1 MVAVLISVVYA
12 VSMLVLF
19 VYGVNLL
26 WLSAR
31 FKDLPSL
38 ESGPVPEPDVL
49 PPPGR
54 SWPSVTVQLPLY
66 NEVHVVERLID
77 ACASLHY
84 PRHSLEIQVLD
95 DSDDAT
101 CDIAARCINKWR
113 NRGVDIVHVRRT
125 VRSGYKAGALQNG
138 LRMASGDLI
147 AIFDADFVP
156 QPDFLR
162 RVIPHFDSDDIG
174 LVQARWGHLNHDH
187 SLLTRIQAFG
197 LDAHFG
203 MEQRVRNAIGCLIN
217 FNGTAGIWRRRC
229 IEDAGGWTSDT
240 LTEDLDLSYRAQ
252 LKGWKFRFLPN
263 VEVPA
268 QLPVEMNGF
277 RSQQF
282 RWTKGAVQTA
292 RKLLPALWRSTASLR
307 AKVQGTVHLT
317 AHVVFPFVA
326 LAALLHAPLVRLNTA
341 TGAPGEM
348 YFAVMGIGLLGL
360 AGFFL
365 SQMFA
370 QLSLYPDW
378 PSRLRIFPLF
388 MAGSMGLSLS
398 NTRAVWQALIG
409 RRTPFVRTPKFGS
422 EAASRWWTSSYAR
435 LELDPVVVLEAI
447 MTFYCLAGLILLIAT
462 GAWAAVP
469 FQAIFTLGFGLVS
482 GFGLRV
488 IGVRNRRPAS
498 ASHLVRV

>member
-1 MVAVLISVVYA
+1 MAVLISVLYA
-12 VSMLVLF
+12 LAMLVLF

-31 FKDLPSL
+31 FKDLTML
-38 ESGPVPEPDVL
+38 EPGPVPEPGD
-49 PPPGR
+49 PPPPVR
-54 SWPSVTVQLPLY
+54 PWPQVTVQLPVY
-66 NEVHVVERLID
+66 NEAHVVERLID
-77 ACASLHY
+77 ACASLDY

-101 CDIAARCINKWR
+101 CEIAARRVAWWR
-113 NRGVDIVHVRRT
+113 SRGVDIVHVQRAERD
-125 VRSGYKAGALQNG
+125 GYKAGALQNG
-138 LRMASGDLI
+138 LLLASGDFI

-162 RVIPHFDSDDIG
+162 QLIPHFDEDDVG
-174 LVQARWGHLNHDH
+174 LVQARWGHLNADH

-203 MEQRVRNAIGCLIN
+203 LEQRVRNAIGCFMN

-229 IEDAGGWTSDT
+229 IEDAGGWTFDT

-252 LKGWKFRFLPN
+252 LKEWKFRYLPH

-292 RKLLPALWRSTASLR
+292 RKLLPALWSSAVSLR
-307 AKVQGTVHLT
+307 TKVQGTVHLT
-317 AHVVFPFVA
+317 AHLVFPFVV
-326 LAALLHAPLVRLNTA
+326 LAALLHAPLVHMNTLE
-341 TGAPGEM
+341 GMPGEV
-348 YFAVMGIGLLGL
+348 YFAVMGVGLLGL
-360 AGFFL
+360 AGFCL
-365 SQMFA
+365 SQVFA

-378 PSRLRIFPLF
+378 STRLRLFPLF

-398 NTRAVWQALIG
+398 NTRAVFQAMIG
-409 RRTPFVRTPKFGS
+409 RQSPFVRTPKYGPDV
-422 EAASRWWTSSYAR
+422 ASSWWTSTYAR
-435 LELDPVVVLEAI
+435 LELAPVVLLEAI
-447 MTFYCLAGLILLIAT
+447 MTLYCLGGLVLLITT

-469 FQAIFTLGFGLVS
+469 FQVIFTLGFGLVAA
-482 GFGLRV
+482 FGLRV
-488 IGVRNRRPAS
+488 LGVRDRRPRPS
-498 ASHLVRV
+498 PHLVRI